1 MSQTNSQ
8 KLVSVLEPLVWKWKY
23 AEEIII
29 RLRLGLVNEED
40 IEELSF
46 LLLDMRN
53 KTEAEERLIHATIA
67 YETVRTRERK
77 EKESEKMDE
86 DFLQNALKEL

>member
-1 MSQTNSQ
+1 M
-8 KLVSVLEPLVWKWKY
+8 
-23 AEEIII
+23 
-29 RLRLGLVNEED
+29 GLVNEED

-77 EKESEKMDE
+77 EKESEKMDG

>member
-1 MSQTNSQ
+1 
-8 KLVSVLEPLVWKWKY
+8 VS
-23 AEEIII
+23 
-29 RLRLGLVNEED
+29 EED
-40 IEELSF
+40 IHELSS
-46 LLLDMRN
+46 LLMDTKS

-77 EKESEKMDE
+77 EKESEKMDG